1 VNPADRKKQL
11 IAQGAVHRAEV
22 LRAKQMTRAGLRPD
36 SLARGALRQLAG
48 VALEVVGK
56 KTGIGLAGSGAQ
68 TLLPLLLSAGSA
80 LLRNK
85 SSLRKPL
92 LRGALIAGSVAA
104 VVVFFSKKKKT
115 APENLDAQA

>member
-22 LRAKQMTRAGLRPD
+22 LHAKQTMRAGLRPD

-48 VALEVVGK
+48 VVLAVVGK
-56 KTGIGLAGSGAQ
+56 KTGIGLAGAGAQ

-85 SSLRKPL
+85 SLRKPL
-92 LRGALIAGSVAA
+92 LRGALIAGSVATA
-104 VVVFFSKKKKT
+104 AVFFSKKKK
-115 APENLDAQA
+115 ASSEDPGAQA